1 MHWGLVRHGLSV
13 LHVAPSVQSH
23 AAVSCRFFHLQ
34 CKSSIAGA
42 RSQVWTLS
50 SWLTWSCNFSPPMSE
65 EHPEAL
71 SAGTPKCINPF
82 NWVISA
88 ALLFLPAA
96 GYVERSTIYEQK
108 TPTWSLFNWF
118 DSVSG
123 HAYACATLLGAPFRP
138 THVVVPSFICTRV
151 GLLLASDHWAKVSQV
166 MNWKCEAAK
175 SYCTTCRHFG
185 KNWSLMT
192 LFGLCIP
199 SNYLARTSWHACSA
213 TVSQPVNLSKDC
225 IEMD

>member
-1 MHWGLVRHGLSV
+1 
-13 LHVAPSVQSH
+13 
-23 AAVSCRFFHLQ
+23 
-34 CKSSIAGA
+34 
-42 RSQVWTLS
+42 VWTLS

-88 ALLFLPAA
+88 DLLFLPAA
-96 GYVERSTIYEQK
+96 GYVERGTMNRKHQ
-108 TPTWSLFNWF
+108 LDH
-118 DSVSG
+118 DSIDLIQCQG
-123 HAYACATLLGAPFRP
+123 NAYACATLLGAPFRP

-213 TVSQPVNLSKDC
+213 TVSQPMNLSKDC